1 MHPVHSAQHTNG
13 SERYGNAEVHSHTAF
28 PYVTVASH
36 LFGNGPC
43 RKPIIRPPVKYAPE
57 PVRAGVTFWNAISIF
72 DIMLLGES
80 FSVAIHLKAIAARK
94 RWTLG

>member
-1 MHPVHSAQHTNG
+1 MLP
-13 SERYGNAEVHSHTAF
+13 TALATI
-28 PYVTVASH
+28 PQKA
-36 LFGNGPC
+36 
-43 RKPIIRPPVKYAPE
+43 
-57 PVRAGVTFWNAISIF
+57 VTFWNAISIF